1 MSYSGC
7 FATYCVFFDL
17 LFVALATNNLCCVVY
32 FLTLEQPI
40 KTCSGKIPQILQES
54 ICTKVP
60 FLAKCQAYNFIKQ
73 FEKFYNR

>member
-40 KTCSGKIPQILQES
+40 KTCSGKIPQISQEN
-54 ICTKVP
+54 ICIEVS
-60 FLAKCQAYNFIKQ
+60 FLTEFQA
-73 FEKFYNR
+73 